1 MVSSSESTASN
12 ILISDCTFSI
22 LDSST
27 NKVKHS
33 ATAVVGVQMEDFG
46 IANFIKQDEL
56 TKYLD
61 GHTLID
67 ATLLCLT
74 DYSECVEHLY
84 Q

>member
-12 ILISDCTFSI
+12 ILISDCT

-33 ATAVVGVQMEDFG
+33 ATAVVGVQMENFG
-46 IANFIKQDEL
+46 IANFIKQDEH
-56 TKYLD
+56 LD